1 MHPLTPDLS
10 TLSDEELAKKVQD
23 LNRRMTQAWSSGNG
37 ELLQQVQMMLED
49 YNEELNKRQRKM
61 MEDLA
66 KKAGRDFD
74 DIIDIK

>member
-1 MHPLTPDLS
+1 MIIL
-10 TLSDEELAKKVQD
+10 
-23 LNRRMTQAWSSGNG
+23 
-37 ELLQQVQMMLED
+37 LLQQVQMMLED